1 MSSTEI
7 YGILKNGDVVLY
19 AEVENARAGAPAIW
33 RILANKYRIEDD
45 KDELGASKIVW
56 SHFYQGVYEDPEEI
70 ILGTTLDNA
79 IVMSHEEHNKDFS
92 ELIYAMRYFSK
103 KHNHTNLSE
112 QLKVIEIMAKD
123 PDVIGVAWNQTSLSD
138 CLWNDDENGYG
149 YNIFKQNKHWDVLEK
164 LDYPYVYYCEQCG
177 DLLDCDCRE
186 CHNCNP
192 ETICGTCGGCH
203 IDGWEYNACW
213 SMEND
218 PDYDPFDI

>member
-7 YGILKNGDVVLY
+7 YAILKNGDVVLY
-19 AEVENARAGAPAIW
+19 SEVENSRSCSLDIYK
-33 RILANKYRIEDD
+33 ILADKYHIKNNKNVCNWFKKVRGY
-45 KDELGASKIVW
+45 
-56 SHFYQGVYEDPEEI
+56 FYQVVYEDPEEI
-70 ILGTTLDNA
+70 ILGTTLNNA

>member
-7 YGILKNGDVVLY
+7 YAILKNGDVVLY
-19 AEVENARAGAPAIW
+19 SEVENSRSCSLDIYK
-33 RILANKYRIEDD
+33 ILADKYHIKNNKNVCNWFKKVRGY
-45 KDELGASKIVW
+45 
-56 SHFYQGVYEDPEEI
+56 FYQGVYEDPEEI
-70 ILGTTLDNA
+70 ILGTTLNNA

-92 ELIYAMRYFSK
+92 ELIFAIKYFSAK
-103 KHNHTNLSE
+103 YKHTNLSE
-112 QLKVIEIMAKD
+112 QLEVVKSMAKD
-123 PDVIGVAWNQTSLSD
+123 PDIIGIAWNEIGLHK
-138 CLWNDDENGYG
+138 CLWDTDENGNE